1 MAPQDKKKA
10 RAADRPEAKTGAKKN
25 PFVYILTILFLVIS
39 VAAFIWVPMNRRG
52 GLTGSAIFGS
62 YAGKEIDYKPGN
74 FLARMVSRI
83 SQDENKNPS
92 DSADALRD
100 RAYKIWRRAFEETV
114 IHTALLHEAQ
124 GAGNDVSDARLT
136 KAIMDREEFKD
147 EKGKFS
153 LELFHSVSEAERAK
167 LKDSIKESLLI
178 EDYLKGMS
186 DIAESPAERDFI
198 KAMDAPKRSFTYA
211 AFSFQDYPDT
221 EIAAFG
227 KAMPALFKSIRVSYL
242 RSENS
247 KPVLEKIR
255 SQLIAGKTTFEALL
269 AAESPDYGGADSVLR
284 EAWDMNDYFK
294 DTKAVDSIM
303 GLAAGSYT
311 EIMKAPGKGWIFYY
325 CVDPAKDPDF
335 ADQDTISRVW
345 GYIRTHEKGKIEEY
359 ALKRAGEFAAKAKAI
374 GFEKACAEF
383 RVQPKQAKDISV
395 NFGSNPLLS
404 QPDLKSAPELGDAMS
419 NETFLTKAFSLAD
432 KAVSDPVAL
441 GEYAVVLRKDGESS
455 SSESA
460 SFMIDYYYGYFKQQ
474 YFEGE
479 IRKAYLRSPLF
490 KDNFSDGFDRFIMP
504 QEQG

>member
-10 RAADRPEAKTGAKKN
+10 RAADRPESKKVAKKN

-39 VAAFIWVPMNRRG
+39 IAAFIWVPMNRRSG
-52 GLTGSAIFGS
+52 GVGGSFIFGS

-92 DSADALRD
+92 DSTEGVYYK
-100 RAYKIWRRAFEETV
+100 AYRVWRRAFEETV
-114 IHTALLHEAQ
+114 IHTALLHDAQ
-124 GAGNDVSDARLT
+124 RAGNDVSEARL
-136 KAIMDREEFKD
+136 AQEIMNREEFKD

-178 EDYLKGMS
+178 DDYLKGLS
-186 DIAESPAERDFI
+186 DFAEAPAERDFI
-198 KAMDAPKRSFTYA
+198 KAMDSPKRSFTYA
-211 AFSFQDYPDT
+211 AFPFQDYPDS
-221 EIAAFG
+221 EIVAFG
-227 KAMPALFKSIRVSYL
+227 KAMPALFKNIRVSYL

-247 KPVLEKIR
+247 KPALEKIR
-255 SQLIAGKTTFEALL
+255 SQLMAGKTTFEALL
-269 AAESPDYGGADSVLR
+269 AVESPDYGGADSVIR
-284 EAWDMNDYFK
+284 EAWDLNEYFK
-294 DTKAVDSIM
+294 DSKAVDTIM

-311 EIMKAPGKGWIFYY
+311 DIMKAPGKGWIFYY
-325 CVDPAKDPDF
+325 GVEPAKEPDF
-335 ADQDTISRVW
+335 ADQDTVSRAW

-359 ALKRAGEFAAKAKAI
+359 ALKRAGEFAAKAKAV
-374 GFEKACAEF
+374 GFDKACAEF
-383 RVQPKQAKDISV
+383 KVQAKVAKDIAI

-404 QPDLKSAPELGDAMS
+404 QPDLKSAPELADAMT
-419 NETFLTKAFSLAD
+419 NETLLAKAFSLSD
-432 KAVSDPVAL
+432 KAISDPVAL
-441 GEYAVVLRKDGESS
+441 GEYAIVLRKDGENV

-490 KDNFSDGFDRFIMP
+490 KDGFADEFDRFMP
-504 QEQG
+504 QGNG